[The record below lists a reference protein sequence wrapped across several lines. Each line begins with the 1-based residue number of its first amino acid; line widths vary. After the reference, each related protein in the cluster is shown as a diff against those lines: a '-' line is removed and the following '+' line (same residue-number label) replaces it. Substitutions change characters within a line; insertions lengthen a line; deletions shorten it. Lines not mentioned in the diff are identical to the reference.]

1 MAKSNKNPVKTILII
16 IIIIAFICGLA
27 LGVSVIMGG
36 GSDTSEE
43 GDVQYVNVTKNI
55 TKYNDSGDVIQTEDG
70 SYVASSDYV
79 DNVTGGENVTA
90 FNSSNSGN
98 LYWTCFK
105 LFIL

>member
-1 MAKSNKNPVKTILII
+1 MAKSSRNPVKTILII

-27 LGVSVIMGG
+27 LGVSVILGG
-36 GSDTSEE
+36 SSDTSEE

-55 TKYNDSGDVIQTEDG
+55 TKYEDSGDVIQTEDG

-79 DNVTGGENVTA
+79 DNVTEGENVTA

-98 LYWTCFK
+98 LYWTYQT
-105 LFIL
+105 LFYL